1 MPRAHWE
8 SKLGARIKAARKDK
22 GLTQQKAADAYG
34 CSLRWWQLLEQG
46 RNISLDVLF
55 KVARIVGTEAWTLIK

>member
-8 SKLGARIKAARKDK
+8 SKLGTKIKAARKAA

-46 RNISLDVLF
+46 RNVSLDVLF
-55 KVARIVGTEAWTLIK
+55 KVAKVVKLEAWMLLK